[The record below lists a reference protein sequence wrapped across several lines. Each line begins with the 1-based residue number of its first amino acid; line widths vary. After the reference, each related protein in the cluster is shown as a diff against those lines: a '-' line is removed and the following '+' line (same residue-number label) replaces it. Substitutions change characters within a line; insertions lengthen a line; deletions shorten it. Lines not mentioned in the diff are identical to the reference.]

1 MFPTTLVLGLHTIAV
16 YHTSYHLSVYHRY
29 LPREVVLGL
38 EWDMNAGVYLAG
50 NCTPILPINS
60 SDTLVLTY

>member
-1 MFPTTLVLGLHTIAV
+1 M
-16 YHTSYHLSVYHRY
+16 YHRY